1 MARLE
6 FNLLPEEFR
15 RPEREVRLKLWAVVL
30 TAVAV
35 ILIAFLVLVYT
46 GQMRKMD
53 QMANRINETQ
63 AEIAKLRESVRL
75 TEDVDQ
81 LKGGLEENIYAINA
95 LANRNAERV
104 NILQKVNQ
112 CVPPELSLVSLEER
126 SQTYL
131 VTGYANSHLTV
142 AGFIDNLKAAVIFQN
157 VTLTYIRPTIVE
169 GEDVLSFEIT
179 AAIGRTFVSANPE

>member
-1 MARLE
+1 MAQLE

-30 TAVAV
+30 TGVAV
-35 ILIAFLVLVYT
+35 ILVAFLILVYT
-46 GQMRKMD
+46 GQARKMD
-53 QMANRINETQ
+53 ELGNRINGTQ

-75 TEDVDQ
+75 TEDVDR

-95 LANRNAERV
+95 LANQNAKRV

-112 CVPPELSLVSLEER
+112 CVSPELSLVSLEER

-142 AGFIDNLKAAVIFQN
+142 ARFIDNLKAAVVFQN
-157 VTLTYIRPTIVE
+157 VTLTYIRPTQVE

-179 AAIGRTFVSANPE
+179 AAIGNTFVSANPE